1 MEFTTEFK
9 NTHFTED
16 VITTG
21 TSTLDQHLYWSNS
34 KMVRITEYS
43 ESIEIIYKQ
52 IRLNVYASYPQVPS
66 KQTERVFKIVYSCKD
81 GKWHRSEPIYGT
93 IVPETKETYVFDE
106 N

>member
-1 MEFTTEFK
+1 MEFTTEFTTEFK

-21 TSTLDQHLYWSNS
+21 TSTLGQHLYWSNS

-52 IRLNVYASYPQVPS
+52 TSLGSLGIYPPAPP
-66 KQTERVFKIVYSCKD
+66 TERVFKIVYSC
-81 GKWHRSEPIYGT
+81 
-93 IVPETKETYVFDE
+93 TK